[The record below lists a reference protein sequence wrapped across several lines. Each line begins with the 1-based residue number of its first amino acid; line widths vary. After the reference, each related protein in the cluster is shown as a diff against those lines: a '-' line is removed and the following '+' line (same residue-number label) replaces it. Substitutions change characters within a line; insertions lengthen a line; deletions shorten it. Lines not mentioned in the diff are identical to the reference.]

1 MEYRYTAIVLKKRE
15 VGETDRIYTFFT
27 REAGKIASIAKGV
40 RKSEAKLASAFE
52 TGSKVEVM
60 IVRTRGLGK
69 VAGAVLEESFTVL
82 RQNFEALRLLLEA
95 LSIFDR
101 LVEPEEKDETLYELL
116 EEYLKTLSTLVSTG
130 REDKLTLVTEAF
142 FFQLCFHL
150 GYPLQLNVSVI
161 SGEKLRAGERY
172 IISSSQGGVL
182 GTHEATRVSDGLV
195 VHEAVI
201 KLLRLFG
208 QHSLLALSKVAV
220 SGETLNELSRFR
232 QVFLAWIRR

>member
-40 RKSEAKLASAFE
+40 RKSEAKLASALE

-60 IVRTRGLGK
+60 VVRTRGMGK
-69 VAGAVLEESFTVL
+69 IAGAVLEESFTVL
-82 RQNFEALRLLLEA
+82 RQNFEALRLMLEA

-101 LVEPEEKDETLYELL
+101 LIEPEEKDEVLYELL
-116 EEYLKTLSTLVSTG
+116 ETYLKTLATLVSTG
-130 REDKLTLVTEAF
+130 RDDKLVLSTEAF
-142 FFQLCFHL
+142 LFQLCFHL
-150 GYPLQLNVSVI
+150 GYPLQLNVSVV
-161 SGEKLRAGERY
+161 SGERLRAGERY
-172 IISSSQGGVL
+172 VLSPSQGGVL
-182 GTHEATRVSDGLV
+182 GMYEAGVSDGLV
-195 VHEAVI
+195 VHEATI

-208 QHSLLALSKVAV
+208 QHSPFALSKVAV

-232 QVFLAWIRR
+232 QIFLAWIRR